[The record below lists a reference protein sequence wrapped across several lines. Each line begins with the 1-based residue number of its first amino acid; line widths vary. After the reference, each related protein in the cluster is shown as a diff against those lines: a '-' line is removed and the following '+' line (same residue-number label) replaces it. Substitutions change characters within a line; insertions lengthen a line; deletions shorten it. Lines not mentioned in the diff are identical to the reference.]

1 LKELKRDREIM
12 RLKYGNSGL
21 KQIKE
26 YGELERRGKTYGMQ
40 NLFEPLRKTRN
51 QSSETHR

>member
-21 KQIKE
+21 NQRSKQALKKR
-26 YGELERRGKTYGMQ
+26 GEKDDATEFCFFIYAQ
-40 NLFEPLRKTRN
+40 ENL
-51 QSSETHR
+51 